1 MLMNEQFS
9 EETAFRSQSKDLSPM
24 DREPIFLFSSAGA
37 TDYFFAPI
45 AVIFQF
51 TWATGCMEI
60 SGIMTSPTL
69 RFLN

>member
-1 MLMNEQFS
+1 
-9 EETAFRSQSKDLSPM
+9 M

-51 TWATGCMEI
+51 TGCMEI

>member
-1 MLMNEQFS
+1 
-9 EETAFRSQSKDLSPM
+9 M

-37 TDYFFAPI
+37 TDYFFAQI

-51 TWATGCMEI
+51 TWATGCMEM